1 MKTQPSLFIQDGC
14 SATHPY
20 PWMATLLLLL
30 LMPSWASAA
39 GQFRVCRPADQNEV
53 DQRSFIWVCACGQ
66 DETGQD
72 AQMYCD
78 GLHQPSCSGG
88 NCLYPP
94 TGNLEDI
101 GHYPCCATGLLCN
114 AGPGNP
120 DIIDGTESCDEP
132 WAQCGAINSY
142 CENPQNVCEAGWCKG
157 NVARIQ
163 KGSGDYIAPE
173 THCEYAPELDCSDE
187 NDGEDEMCA
196 PDSPLGGATHIGNP
210 VALGS
215 RSTRHESTDVVI
227 PGALKALEF
236 KRSYVTTERKWAQ
249 GRSLL
254 NDSNDSIPTPF
265 GNSPA
270 YPKSLHWWHNFYSF
284 IYPHPTLPSSTSE
297 VWQVREGSG
306 KLLEF
311 IGCQRSPSTCLSHP
325 APMSGE
331 TDGRLLWVSTG
342 SSSGYFVLHKPGIG
356 RFIYASIWQSNGS
369 ATDTRYFLTRI
380 EDEKQLAPSGQA
392 RVLATLSYAA
402 PAGLMC
408 PGLSAGPDN
417 GVPYLASIESTE
429 GTRLRFAYKSVLSGS
444 SGQPAQCVLAQVLVD
459 SSTSAS
465 PAMPAVSYNYIKN
478 GAGVEVAGLIE
489 SAPIHQEGKGT
500 DSYTYPNFL
509 TGNGQWTRRIDGT
522 LITTHVTQDRRVNQ
536 SSSVRRGKRGSGN
549 VTFLAPMGSTASCD
563 IFSSAACV
571 KRKSESAYLH
581 GYSGA
586 GNLFS
591 PLGEYPH
598 SFNMEKTTFA
608 DSWRVRTVARSCL
621 EASSSC
627 TQTQEF
633 TWHQFGTG
641 PAVVRAEKDF
651 EDNWTVREWEGPGDG
666 GVGGYAELKRIH
678 IGAEDRDGGSALET
692 VSFGYT
698 DALAGTG
705 SIVGERMRT
714 EERQDSVLFLSGEVV
729 ARYTHDPATNRLKS
743 VIRSGYSQGLQ
754 GSTWDASPV
763 LKHMGTF
770 YLTRHTCTGSTVD
783 DPLGRVLEIQ
793 GPCWVDGPTA
803 TSCSTS
809 LNSQV
814 PVTQYHY
821 WSASASGYNAQRL
834 QKVVRFASTT
844 GSTLCTGHAGLETT
858 YDNYNLWGQPQLVVD
873 PNGVQTSYTYEQERV
888 TSITTQGATWNY
900 TYDNGELTL
909 VQSPRG
915 DYELFCYRE
924 NSGVTN
930 VCTGNWYDGLR
941 SRSKIPFLGGIPYE
955 SIRYNKG
962 GDGLPRDTTYAVR
975 YGGQSLERRAHY
987 SQANLDGMPSY
998 TRIGGSIDSQQSY
1011 YVKPQLFDGAQ
1022 RLVGAGAPYAAPPVL
1037 CGKLGMDGRPVSPL
1051 CMAFSYDRANRLTGT
1066 EQYPNI
1072 GSRTA
1077 GVRACF
1083 AYDNQGNV
1091 RSVRTGCPAASGAVD
1106 DCSACTQPESLYQY
1120 DDFGNIIEVALPWQ
1134 GGSGKT
1140 RFSYDAMGQL
1150 RAKQTPQ
1157 MALGME
1163 HLSYAYDSMGRLLS
1177 SARTVTGTNATTEV
1191 LYTLGYDAN
1200 EAPDASC
1207 PQPQNTQ
1214 GRLRFRNDSFGQTWY
1229 SYDAHGRVT
1238 REIRARRSSSNTF
1251 ACPVDNPGNTLHT
1264 TYGYSTAGD
1273 LTSIEYP
1280 YGHRAIYQYRL
1291 HEGSS
1296 IASDRVSGIRL
1307 ERWSGSAWT
1316 LLASISNIE
1325 WEPYGDVRGYQ
1336 INAPSSVQ
1344 PVSVDYSYSSSTE
1357 TAPAS
1362 CAVTAGGWPGT
1373 FDFSGRVRSLF
1384 VSTGPLALNQG
1395 SGNLYKRFYTW
1406 KADQIVRTDTCLL
1419 GATTPVTEQF
1429 TYDGLLRLTSATRPT
1444 GNFAATGGAFS
1455 SRGYTYDG
1463 RGNRL
1468 TEEVDGQ
1475 TLSLTHGTGAFV
1487 DRLNTRTST
1496 GTSSAL
1502 NLGYTHDADGRVTV
1516 KRWGPSSGTPTH
1528 QVEFSSG
1535 PSANGGNE
1543 TVFRSVQVNGS
1554 TYEYFYD
1561 ALNRRRLKR
1570 YPTTAEDEFF
1580 HDISTRLLIDRGNP
1594 SAIPPSGGYDHYV
1607 DDTYVW
1613 LGQRPVMVVR
1623 GRLSPQMNRET
1634 GSSVDCA
1641 RNGEAATCG
1650 VYFPVTDMMG
1660 KTLVMLDASGKISG
1674 AADYDPFGYVNR
1686 VTQPAETSHP
1696 YLPSTNSTLATFSQ
1710 ATTSSLVSTRFR
1722 ALFGE
1727 TDIKDSADTV
1737 TLVDVGTGLPQGPA
1751 ISQPASGRV
1760 WSHWVQP
1767 SAPQLGV
1774 RFVSDEHPSIC
1785 GTCDLNQAP
1794 CNIKCGSANGVTLES
1809 YEYQRFQ
1816 SGALPFWIPL
1826 RFPGQYHDTE
1836 TDLFENWNRYYDP
1849 STGRYLHAEPM
1860 LAWPEFALLMSRREL
1875 SAPTYSYA
1883 VNNPVSFADPD
1894 GLQVILMDEDARR
1907 IAAIMLQNPLGRQL
1921 YQWLDASPDIY
1932 EVWGRQDLG
1941 PNTYGRFSAGES
1953 SWANR
1958 TLPRGGTIRVNESLC
1973 QQGRIKPA
1981 GTMAHEFTHAALFDA
1996 INNPLSLTSRGMPL
2010 PFVVEE
2016 FLPDADAGGGLWGFI
2031 MSGAP
2036 HGRMNYYWLG
2046 QYQ

>member
-1 MKTQPSLFIQDGC
+1 MKPDSIDPTIHRRLLPITLPWC
-14 SATHPY
+14 S
-20 PWMATLLLLL
+20 TLLLLSL
-30 LMPSWASAA
+30 LIPSWAAA
-39 GQFRVCRPADQNEV
+39 GQFNVCHPPDPEDPA
-53 DQRSFIWVCACGQ
+53 QRSYIWVCACGK
-66 DETGQD
+66 DATGED

-94 TGNLEDI
+94 SGNLEDI
-101 GHYPCCATGLLCN
+101 GYYECCATGLLCN
-114 AGPGNP
+114 GSDPFAILG
-120 DIIDGTESCDEP
+120 GTETCDEP
-132 WAQCGAINSY
+132 WADCTVNERCQSPTDYCQEGTCAGSVSDIN
-142 CENPQNVCEAGWCKG
+142 QNGEY
-157 NVARIQ
+157 
-163 KGSGDYIAPE
+163 SSPE
-173 THCEYAPELDCSDE
+173 THCEYEAERDCSDE
-187 NDGEDEMCA
+187 NEGDDETCT
-196 PDSPLGGATHIGNP
+196 PDSPRGGATHIGNP
-210 VALGS
+210 VVLGS
-215 RSTRHESTDVVI
+215 RTTRHDSTDVVI
-227 PGALKALEF
+227 PGVLRNLEF
-236 KRSYVTTERKWAQ
+236 KRSYVTTEKKWAL
-249 GRSLL
+249 GKSLL
-254 NDSNDSIPTPF
+254 DDNGDSIPTPF

-284 IYPHPTLPSSTSE
+284 IYPHATLPSSSSE
-297 VWQVREGSG
+297 TWQVREGSG
-306 KLLEF
+306 KLLDF
-311 IGCQRSPSTCLSHP
+311 IGCQRSPSSCLAHP
-325 APMSGE
+325 APSSGE
-331 TDGRLLWVSTG
+331 TEGRLLWESTG

-356 RFIYASIWQSNGS
+356 RFIYASIWQSSGS
-369 ATDTRYFLTRI
+369 STDTRYFLTRI
-380 EDEKQLAPSGQA
+380 EDEKQLTPSGQV
-392 RVLATLSYAA
+392 RVLATLTYAA
-402 PAGLMC
+402 PLGLLC
-408 PGLSAGPDN
+408 PGLSAGPN
-417 GVPYLASIESTE
+417 SGVPYLASVESTE
-429 GTRLRFAYKSVLSGS
+429 GTRLRFEYKSVS
-444 SGQPAQCVLAQVLVD
+444 SGAPSQPAQCVLSQVLVD
-459 SSTSAS
+459 SSAS
-465 PAMPAVSYNYIKN
+465 PAPATPVVSYNYTKN
-478 GAGVEVAGLIE
+478 DAGVEIAGLIE
-489 SAPIHQEGKGT
+489 SAPLHHEGKGT
-500 DSYTYPNFL
+500 DSYTYPNFQ
-509 TGNGQWTRRIDGT
+509 TGNGQWTRRIDGAV
-522 LITTHVTQDRRVNQ
+522 ITSHVTQNRRVSQ
-536 SSSVRRGKRGSGN
+536 GSSSRRGKRGSGS
-549 VTFLAPMGSTASCD
+549 VSFIGPMSFLEPCD
-563 IFSSAACV
+563 ILSSPACV
-571 KRKSESAYLH
+571 KRKSEAAYLY
-581 GYSGA
+581 GYTGD
-586 GNLFS
+586 GNIFS
-591 PLGEYPH
+591 PLGGYLH
-598 SFNMEKTTFA
+598 SFEMEKTTFA
-608 DSWRVRTVARSCL
+608 ESWRVRTVARPCP
-621 EASSSC
+621 EASSC

-633 TWHQFGTG
+633 VWHQFDTG

-651 EDNWTVREWEGPGDG
+651 EDNWTVREWEGPADG
-666 GVGGYAELKRIH
+666 GVGGYAELKRVH

-692 VSFGYT
+692 VSFDYT
-698 DALAGTG
+698 DAMAGTG
-705 SIVGERMRT
+705 SVVGERMRT
-714 EERQDSVLFLSGEVV
+714 EERQDSILSPSGEVV
-729 ARYTHDPATNRLKS
+729 TRYAHDPATNRLKS

-754 GSTWDASPV
+754 GSTWDATPV
-763 LKHMGTF
+763 LKHVATF
-770 YLTRHTCTGSTVD
+770 YLTRHACTGSSVD

-814 PVTQYHY
+814 PVAQYHY
-821 WSASASGYNAQRL
+821 WPASASGYNAHRL

-844 GSTLCTGHAGLETT
+844 GSASCTGHTGLETA
-858 YDNYNLWGQPQLVVD
+858 YSNYNLWGQPQLVVD

-900 TYDNGELTL
+900 SYDNGELTL

-915 DYELFCYRE
+915 DYELFCYRD
-924 NSGVTN
+924 NSGATN
-930 VCTGNWYDGLR
+930 TCTGNWYDGLR

-955 SIRYNKG
+955 SIRYSKG
-962 GDGLPRDTTYAVR
+962 DDGLPREATYVVR
-975 YGGQSLERRAHY
+975 YGGQGLERRAQY
-987 SQANLDGMPSY
+987 TQANLDGMPAY
-998 TRIGGSIDSQQSY
+998 TRIGGSYESQQSH

-1022 RLVGAGAPYAAPPVL
+1022 RLVGAGAPYASPPVS
-1037 CGKLGMDGRPVSPL
+1037 CGRLGTDGRPVSPL

-1072 GSRTA
+1072 GSRTD

-1083 AYDNQGNV
+1083 AYDGQGNV
-1091 RSVRTGCPAASGAVD
+1091 RSVRTGCPAASGSVG

-1120 DDFGNIIEVALPWQ
+1120 DDFGNIIEVVLPWQ

-1163 HLSYAYDSMGRLLS
+1163 YLSYAYDSIGRPLS
-1177 SARTVTGTNATTEV
+1177 SARIVTGANAVTEV
-1191 LYTLGYDAN
+1191 LYTLGYDAS

-1238 REIRARRSSSNTF
+1238 REIRARRSSTNTF
-1251 ACPVDNPGNTLHT
+1251 TCPVDNPGNTLHT
-1264 TYGYSTAGD
+1264 TYGYSAAGD

-1291 HEGSS
+1291 HEGTS
-1296 IASDRVSGIRL
+1296 ISSDRVSDIRL

-1336 INAPSSVQ
+1336 INAPSSAQ
-1344 PVSVDYSYSSSTE
+1344 PVAVDYSYSSSTE

-1362 CAVTAGGWPGT
+1362 CAVTAEGWPGT
-1373 FDFSGRVRSLF
+1373 WDFSGRVRSLF
-1384 VSTGPLALNQG
+1384 VSTGSLALNQG

-1429 TYDGLLRLTSATRPT
+1429 TYDGLLRLTSATRPI

-1487 DRLNTRTST
+1487 DRLSTRTGT

-1516 KRWGPSSGTPTH
+1516 KRWGPLSGTPTH

-1570 YPTTAEDEFF
+1570 YPSTVEDEFF
-1580 HDISTRLLIDRGNP
+1580 HDISNRLLIDRGNP

-1660 KTLVMLDASGKISG
+1660 KTLVMLDASGKVSG

-1686 VTQPAETSHP
+1686 VTQSAETSHP

-1727 TDIKDSADTV
+1727 VDIKDSADTV

-1751 ISQPASGRV
+1751 ISQPESGRV
-1760 WSHWVQP
+1760 WSHWAQSSTPALRVQ
-1767 SAPQLGV
+1767 
-1774 RFVSDEHPSIC
+1774 FVSDAHPSIC

-1794 CNIKCGSANGVTLES
+1794 CNIKCGSANGVTLEG

-1816 SGALPFWIPL
+1816 SGATPFWIPL
-1826 RFPGQYHDTE
+1826 RFPGQYHDVE
-1836 TDLFENWNRYYDP
+1836 TDLFENWNRYLDP
-1849 STGRYLHAEPM
+1849 YTGKYLQPEPI
-1860 LAWPEFALLMSRREL
+1860 LTKRATLR
-1875 SAPTYSYA
+1875 PTYSYA
-1883 VNNPVSFADPD
+1883 LGNPIRHIDSSGLDVEVYCEWINQPIPGGLGRHCYIRAYENMSGGYDVTLEIWGPPNASTGDPD
-1894 GLQVILMDEDARR
+1894 YPFETWGNRGRPKEIPYAHAPNRINLPGTLKIPVDNQYHAVEDCALESFRTEAAR
-1907 IAAIMLQNPLGRQL
+1907 LPEYNG
-1921 YQWLDASPDIY
+1921 
-1932 EVWGRQDLG
+1932 LG
-1941 PNTYGRFSAGES
+1941 PNSNTFVLDILAGCGLSAELSWNAPYDGAFSS
-1953 SWANR
+1953 L
-1958 TLPRGGTIRVNESLC
+1958 TLSEL
-1973 QQGRIKPA
+1973 
-1981 GTMAHEFTHAALFDA
+1981 
-1996 INNPLSLTSRGMPL
+1996 LSLGSTSVSP
-2010 PFVVEE
+2010 
-2016 FLPDADAGGGLWGFI
+2016 
-2031 MSGAP
+2031 
-2036 HGRMNYYWLG
+2036 
-2046 QYQ
+2046 